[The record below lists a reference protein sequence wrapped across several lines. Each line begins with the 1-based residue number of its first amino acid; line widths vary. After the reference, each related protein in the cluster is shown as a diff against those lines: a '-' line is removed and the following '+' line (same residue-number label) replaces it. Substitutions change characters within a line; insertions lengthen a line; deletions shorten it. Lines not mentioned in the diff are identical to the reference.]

1 MQDMKK
7 LLIFHPIIAP
17 YRIDLSNALAK
28 LYNVQVCLFWRNL
41 KDQTFDYGKIEE
53 QFDFKPSYIVKEEMG
68 FLKWMKEIWK
78 KLNSSHPDI
87 VLGSEFGI
95 STIIIILHKFVTKSH
110 YKIVIINDDSYD
122 MLVNNNQFTKRHARA
137 VKAMMPLV
145 DDVINVEPRVA
156 AYNQQ
161 KYQKGIYFPI
171 ICNDVIAKKRLER
184 VLPISQ
190 NYVSKYQLE
199 GKKVLLFVGRLVVL
213 KNVKFALRAFIKANL
228 DNTIF
233 VIVGDG
239 PEKEKLEKIAAGNPA
254 VIFTGRLEGDELY
267 AWYNVGQVFTLPSY
281 KEPFGAVTNEAL
293 VAGCKVLI
301 SKDAG
306 SNCLVKDGKNGY
318 IIDPHHETKFIE
330 KLKLAFYSMKPLK
343 MQLVVKENMMVSSLK
358 SILNLYMLV
367 WRIYSF

>member
-1 MQDMKK
+1 MKK
-7 LLIFHPIIAP
+7 NLLIFHPIIAP
-17 YRIDLSNALAK
+17 YRIDLFNSLAK
-28 LYNVQVCLFWRNL
+28 LYNTQVCLFWRNL
-41 KDQTFDYGKIEE
+41 KDQTFDYSKIEE
-53 QFDFKPSYIVKEEMG
+53 QFNFKPSYIVKEEMS
-68 FLKWMKEIWK
+68 FFKWMIAIWS
-78 KLNSSHPDI
+78 KLNSSHSDI
-87 VLGSEFGI
+87 VLGAEFGI

-122 MLVNNNQFTKRHARA
+122 MLVNNNPFTKRHARA
-137 VKAMMPLV
+137 VKAMMPFV

-156 AYNQQ
+156 AYNQE

-171 ICNDVIAKKRLER
+171 ICDDVIAKKRLER
-184 VLPISQ
+184 VLPISH
-190 NYVSKYQLE
+190 NYVKNYQLE
-199 GKKVLLFVGRLVVL
+199 GKMVLLFVGRLVAL
-213 KNVKFALRAFIKANL
+213 KNVEFALRAFIIANL
-228 DNTIF
+228 DNTVF

-254 VIFTGRLEGDELY
+254 VIFTGHLEGDELY

-306 SNCLVKDGKNGY
+306 SNCLVRDGKNGY
-318 IIDPHHETKFIE
+318 IIDSHHEANFIE

-343 MQLVVKENMMVSSLK
+343 MPLVVKENTMISSFEEHIK
-358 SILNLYMLV
+358 SLNARMNE
-367 WRIYSF
+367 I

>member
-1 MQDMKK
+1 MKK
-7 LLIFHPIIAP
+7 NLLVFHPVIAP
-17 YRIDLSNALAK
+17 YRIDLFNALSR
-28 LYNVQVCLFWRNL
+28 LYNTQVCLFWHNL
-41 KDQTFDYGKIEE
+41 KDQTFDYAKIEK
-53 QFDFKPSYIVKEEMG
+53 QFDYKPSYIVKEEMG
-68 FLKWMKEIWK
+68 LLKWMKAIWK
-78 KLNSSHPDI
+78 KLDTSRPDI
-87 VLGSEFGI
+87 VLGAEFGI
-95 STIIIILHKFVTKSH
+95 STIIIILHKFITRRH

-122 MLVNNNQFTKRHARA
+122 MLVNNNPFTKRHARA
-137 VKAMMPLV
+137 VKAMMPFV

-156 AYNQQ
+156 AYNQE

-171 ICNDVIAKKRLER
+171 ICDDVIAKKRLER
-184 VLPISQ
+184 VLPISH
-190 NYVSKYQLE
+190 NYVKNYQLE
-199 GKKVLLFVGRLVVL
+199 GKMVLLFVGRLVAL
-213 KNVKFALRAFIKANL
+213 KNVEFALRAFIKANL
-228 DNTIF
+228 DNTVF

-306 SNCLVKDGKNGY
+306 SNCLVKDGENGY

-343 MQLVVKENMMVSSLK
+343 MQLVVKENMMVSSFEEHIK
-358 SILNLYMLV
+358 SLYARMENL
-367 WRIYSF
+367 

>member
-1 MQDMKK
+1 MKKK

-17 YRIDLSNALAK
+17 YRIDLFNALAK

-41 KDQTFDYGKIEE
+41 KDQTFDYSKIEE
-53 QFDFKPSYIVKEEMG
+53 QFNYKPTYIVKEEIG
-68 FLKWMKEIWK
+68 FLKWMKEIWM
-78 KLNSSHPDI
+78 KLNSSHSDI
-87 VLGSEFGI
+87 VLGAEFGI
-95 STIIIILHKFVTKSH
+95 STIIIILHKFVTRSH

-122 MLVNNNQFTKRHARA
+122 MLVKNNQFTKRHARA
-137 VKAMMPLV
+137 VKTMMPFV
-145 DDVINVEPRVA
+145 DNVINVEPRVA

-171 ICNDVIAKKRLER
+171 ICDDVIAKKRLER

-190 NYVSKYQLE
+190 NYVRKYQLE
-199 GKKVLLFVGRLVVL
+199 GKKVLLFVGRLVAL
-213 KNVKFALRAFIKANL
+213 KNVEFALRAFIKANL
-228 DNTIF
+228 ENTVF

-239 PEKEKLEKIAAGNPA
+239 PEKEKLVKIVAGNPA

-281 KEPFGAVTNEAL
+281 QEPFGAVTNEAL

-306 SNCLVKDGKNGY
+306 SNCLVKDGKNGF
-318 IIDPHHETKFIE
+318 IIDPRHKKNFIE
-330 KLKLAFYSMKPLK
+330 KLRLAFYSMKALK
-343 MQLVVKENMMVSSLK
+343 MPLVVKENMMISCFEEHVESLYTRME
-358 SILNLYMLV
+358 NL
-367 WRIYSF
+367 

>member
-1 MQDMKK
+1 MKKK

-17 YRIDLSNALAK
+17 YRIDLFNALAK

-41 KDQTFDYGKIEE
+41 KDQTFDYSKIEE
-53 QFDFKPSYIVKEEMG
+53 QFNYKPTYIVKEEIG
-68 FLKWMKEIWK
+68 FLKWMKEIWM
-78 KLNSSHPDI
+78 KLNSSHSDI
-87 VLGSEFGI
+87 VLGAEFGI
-95 STIIIILHKFVTKSH
+95 STIIIILHKFVTRSH

-122 MLVNNNQFTKRHARA
+122 MLVKNNQFTKRHARA
-137 VKAMMPLV
+137 VKTMMPFV
-145 DDVINVEPRVA
+145 DNVINVEPRVA

-171 ICNDVIAKKRLER
+171 ICDDVIAKKRLER

-190 NYVSKYQLE
+190 NYVRKYQLE
-199 GKKVLLFVGRLVVL
+199 GKKVLLFVGRLVAL
-213 KNVKFALRAFIKANL
+213 KNVEFALRAFIKANL
-228 DNTIF
+228 ENTVF

-239 PEKEKLEKIAAGNPA
+239 PEKEKLVKIAAGNPA

-281 KEPFGAVTNEAL
+281 QEPFGAVTNEAL

-306 SNCLVKDGKNGY
+306 SNCLVKDGVNGY
-318 IIDPHHETKFIE
+318 IIDPRHEMNFIDT
-330 KLKLAFYSMKPLK
+330 LKLAFYCVKPLK
-343 MQLVVKENMMVSSLK
+343 MPLIVKENKMISSFDENIK
-358 SILNLYMLV
+358 TLYS
-367 WRIYSF
+367 RISNF

>member
-1 MQDMKK
+1 MKKK

-17 YRIDLSNALAK
+17 YRIDFFNALAK

-53 QFDFKPSYIVKEEMG
+53 QFDFEHGYIVKEEIG
-68 FLKWMKEIWK
+68 FLKWLKAIWD

-87 VLGSEFGI
+87 VLGAEFGI
-95 STIIIILHKFVTKSH
+95 STILIILHKIITRSH

-122 MLVNNNQFTKRHARA
+122 MLVNNKQFTKRHARA
-137 VKAMMPLV
+137 VKAIMPFV
-145 DDVINVEPRVA
+145 DDVINVEPKVA
-156 AYNQQ
+156 AYNQI

-171 ICNDVIAKKRLER
+171 ICDDVIAKKRLKR

-199 GKKVLLFVGRLVVL
+199 GKKVLLFVGRLVAL
-213 KNVKFALRAFIKANL
+213 KNVEFALRAFIKARL
-228 DNTIF
+228 ENTVF

-239 PEKEKLEKIAAGNPA
+239 PEKEKLQKIAAGNPA

-281 KEPFGAVTNEAL
+281 QEPFGAVTNEAL

-318 IIDPHHETKFIE
+318 IIEPRHEMNFIE
-330 KLKLAFYSMKPLK
+330 KLKLAFYCVKPLE
-343 MQLVVKENMMVSSLK
+343 MPLVVKENMMISNFDEHIKSLHARMNE
-358 SILNLYMLV
+358 I
-367 WRIYSF
+367 